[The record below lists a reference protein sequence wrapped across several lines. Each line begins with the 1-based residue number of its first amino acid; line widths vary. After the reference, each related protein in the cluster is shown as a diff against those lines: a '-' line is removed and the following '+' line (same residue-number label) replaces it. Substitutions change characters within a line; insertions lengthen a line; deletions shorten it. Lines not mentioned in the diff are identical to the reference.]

1 MVLLGNEIV
10 ILSIEDARKLTSA
23 LLRPGCDVR
32 GLQRLDVVEILVALR
47 DAVRR
52 YDYDDEEN

>member
-23 LLRPGCDVR
+23 LLRPGYDVR
-32 GLQRLDVVEILVALR
+32 GLQQLDVLKILVALR
-47 DAVRR
+47 DAVRS
-52 YDYDDEEN
+52 YDHDDEEN